1 MADPL
6 PAVSLPVEGDGP
18 EEHAAQTQVE
28 GDAGHDEEGTVQAV
42 AGQRQSHQRRQD
54 ECPDAASGEAHTDG
68 KGPLLD
74 EVPTHGH
81 DTGRIR

>member
-1 MADPL
+1 MDVSSAVAPFDAKMADPL

-42 AGQRQSHQRRQD
+42 AG
-54 ECPDAASGEAHTDG
+54 
-68 KGPLLD
+68 
-74 EVPTHGH
+74 
-81 DTGRIR
+81 